1 MESKISLRKF
11 PFPFQCALAI
21 CSDIDA
27 TQSLER
33 YLELQKFLCTDKATS
48 SGKGVS
54 LEIGNSFWFFRNSD
68 HPGISYF
75 DNLSTNETDFAPYC
89 KLLINSGYIDV
100 LHTYGDFNNG
110 SFHRK
115 YAELAVN
122 EILKHNL
129 EIKTWVNHGNKLNSQ
144 NIGGLHHFHGDSRN
158 TDSYHTDLLQQ
169 TGIKY
174 FWISQLTHLVGQDSN
189 LTTINVFKN
198 QLQRL
203 LAIKYYKRQVN
214 PFFTNQLMSTVQL
227 EDNSKIN
234 AFMSF
239 INPWGKYSYTDAENL
254 PRQINE
260 KVIDELKSN
269 NGYLILYT
277 HLGNYKNMNEIL
289 PEKTCSVLRYLAD
302 ENSKGNIFITTTTR
316 LLTYYHV
323 YKNLKFRVEKAGK
336 EIKINLHKSTDD
348 PISTQEL
355 NGFTFY
361 TDDPENTE
369 MYLDNKPL
377 KKVVNPPDLNGKKS
391 ISVPWQKLEFP
402 SDLL

>member
-27 TQSLER
+27 TQSLKR

-54 LEIGNSFWFFRNSD
+54 LEIGNSFWFFRNSG

-75 DNLSTNETDFAPYC
+75 DKLSTNETDFAPYC
-89 KLLINSGYIDV
+89 RLLINSGYIDV
-100 LHTYGDFNNG
+100 LHTYGDFNKG
-110 SFHRK
+110 GFHRK
-115 YAELAVN
+115 FAELSVN

-144 NIGGLHHFHGDSRN
+144 NIGGLHHFHGDRRN

-234 AFMSF
+234 AFMRF

-323 YKNLKFRVEKAGK
+323 YKNLKFRIEKAGK

-377 KKVVNPPDLNGKKS
+377 KKVVNPPDSNGKKS
-391 ISVPWQKLEFP
+391 ISVPWQKLQFP
-402 SDLL
+402 SDLF

>member
-27 TQSLER
+27 TQSLGR

-54 LEIGNSFWFFRNSD
+54 LEIGNSFWFFRNSG

-75 DNLSTNETDFAPYC
+75 DNLSTDETDFAPYC
-89 KLLINSGYIDV
+89 RLLINSGYIDV

-110 SFHRK
+110 GFHRK

-122 EILKHNL
+122 EIHKNNL
-129 EIKTWVNHGNKLNSQ
+129 TIRTWVNHGNKLNSQ

-214 PFFTNQLMSTVQL
+214 PFFTNQLMRTVQL

-234 AFMSF
+234 AFMRF

-336 EIKINLHKSTDD
+336 EIKINLHKGTDD
-348 PISTQEL
+348 PISTQQL

-377 KKVVNPPDLNGKKS
+377 KKVVNPPDSNGKKS

-402 SDLL
+402 SDLF

>member
-1 MESKISLRKF
+1 MDSKIGLRKF

-21 CSDIDA
+21 CSDVDA
-27 TQSLER
+27 TESIVR
-33 YLELQKFLCTDKATS
+33 YLELQKFLCTDEETS
-48 SGKGVS
+48 SGKGLS

-75 DNLSTNETDFAPYC
+75 KGLTSVETDFAPYC
-89 KLLINSGYIDV
+89 RELIKSGYIDV

-110 SFHRK
+110 GFKRR
-115 YAELAVN
+115 YAELSIN
-122 EILKHNL
+122 EMLKQNL
-129 EIKTWVNHGNKLNSQ
+129 DIKTWVNHGNKLNSQ
-144 NIGGLHHFHGDSRN
+144 NIGNLYHFYGDKKSSE
-158 TDSYHTDLLQQ
+158 SYHMDLLRQ

-189 LTTINVFKN
+189 FTTINFVKN
-198 QLQRL
+198 QLQKL

-214 PFFTNQLMSTVQL
+214 PFFTNQLMKNETL
-227 EDNSKIN
+227 ADGEKIN
-234 AFMSF
+234 AFMRF
-239 INPWGKYSYTDAENL
+239 INPWGKYSYTDSENL

-260 KVIDELKSN
+260 KVINELKNN

-289 PEKTCSVLRYLAD
+289 PQKTCNVLRYLAD
-302 ENSKGNIFITTTTR
+302 ENSKENIFITTTTR
-316 LLTYYHV
+316 LLTYYQV
-323 YKNLKFRVEKAGK
+323 YQNLKFRIEQVGK
-336 EIKINLHKSTDD
+336 EIRINLLQSGDTQ
-348 PISTQEL
+348 ISTNDL
-355 NGFTFY
+355 NGITFY

-369 MYLDNKPL
+369 MFLDNTPL
-377 KKVVNPPDLNGKKS
+377 KKVVNPIDSTGKKS